1 MLNSVV
7 LVGRL
12 TRDPELRKTPNGSS
26 VASFRLA
33 SDDSFSK
40 NGTEKTTIYIDVT
53 VFGARADTVAKY
65 MRKGSMVG
73 VTGRLSQRK
82 YVSNKTNTEVTVT
95 EIIANGDLPRPP
107 RYLNHPTLTG
117 LISSTTTSPSKEGT
131 LRKDKQ
137 EWLLRKCVLARSS
150 AISKRTTS
158 SSSIIRMSKPSRNSF
173 LPMARLPLVPSPA
186 RAPNIS
192 VNLRLR
198 SRMLAIWVFS
208 QSLSKLALLS
218 QDEPDSPIQDKPD
231 SPRRRSKKRI
241 RPSLVGGFFL
251 CFSSC

>member
-95 EIIANGDLPRPP
+95 EIIANGVEFIGPKAQDADDSGYQPDVPAPSAPATQASESSNLDGVDIVDDDLP
-107 RYLNHPTLTG
+107 
-117 LISSTTTSPSKEGT
+117 
-131 LRKDKQ
+131 
-137 EWLLRKCVLARSS
+137 
-150 AISKRTTS
+150 
-158 SSSIIRMSKPSRNSF
+158 F
-173 LPMARLPLVPSPA
+173 
-186 RAPNIS
+186 
-192 VNLRLR
+192 
-198 SRMLAIWVFS
+198 
-208 QSLSKLALLS
+208 
-218 QDEPDSPIQDKPD
+218 
-231 SPRRRSKKRI
+231 
-241 RPSLVGGFFL
+241 
-251 CFSSC
+251 